1 MSKYKTEKITRHAT
15 NRLAD
20 ARTVMS
26 RKNSKKKVPFKLL
39 ALRNLKKTQQ
49 LLGHDQA
56 KTKKCTI

>member
-1 MSKYKTEKITRHAT
+1 MLQIGWLMQEQSCQGRI
-15 NRLAD
+15 L
-20 ARTVMS
+20 
-26 RKNSKKKVPFKLL
+26 KKKVPFKLL